1 MTPSSPRGFAP
12 PPCQSHAHASM
23 SREPGVQLPVPA
35 AAAAPSSK
43 ALGKRRLDDDEPSS
57 SGAAP
62 QQQAT
67 LAQAVQKRERRVTR
81 SSRGQ
86 QATAEPSSPGNST
99 DGEGAPRSFLLVGTS
114 ANLVPPSRTCSTEVL
129 ARPDESSPSLETAP
143 ESRPLSDYRTVLLG
157 CSRRDFDF

>member
-1 MTPSSPRGFAP
+1 
-12 PPCQSHAHASM
+12 M
-23 SREPGVQLPVPA
+23 SLEPVVQLPV

-57 SGAAP
+57 SAGAAP
-62 QQQAT
+62 EQQAT

-86 QATAEPSSPGNST
+86 QATADPNSPGNST
-99 DGEGAPRSFLLVGTS
+99 DGEGMSPLSLLGTS
-114 ANLVPPSRTCSTEVL
+114 ANLLPLSRTCPTEVL
-129 ARPDESSPSLETAP
+129 ARPDEDTPSLETAP
-143 ESRPLSDYRTVLLG
+143 KSRALSDYRTILFLG